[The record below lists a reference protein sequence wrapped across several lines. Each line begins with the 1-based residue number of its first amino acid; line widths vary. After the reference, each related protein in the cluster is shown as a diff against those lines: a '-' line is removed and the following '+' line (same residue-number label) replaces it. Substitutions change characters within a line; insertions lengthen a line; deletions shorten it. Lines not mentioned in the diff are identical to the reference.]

1 MTANDW
7 LTGAAF
13 TISLAALSS
22 NLTILWLKWPR
33 LIVEVAAQAAVAGD
47 GCAFVVSVINNG
59 SEAITLR
66 SVGLTTETRSHRL
79 DYLAT
84 WHAAHT
90 ALLPTTGD
98 STTAMPLRVEAHDC
112 VTFNYGA
119 AATAELPWSTPH
131 RGYATRYRAFR
142 WRPNHPLVRETIS
155 RGAVTR
161 HRQEGWTSTT
171 G

>member
-33 LIVEVAAQAAVAGD
+33 IIVEVAAQAADAD
-47 GCAFVVSVINNG
+47 GNPTFVVSVINNG
-59 SEAITLR
+59 SEAITLQ
-66 SVGLTTETRSHRL
+66 SVGLTTATHSHRL

-84 WHAAHT
+84 WHAART
-90 ALLPTTGD
+90 ALLP
-98 STTAMPLRVEAHDC
+98 STRGATATVMPLRIEAHGCALFDYGPT
-112 VTFNYGA
+112 VTAQLPA
-119 AATAELPWSTPH
+119 AAAY

-142 WRPNHPLVRETIS
+142 WRPNHPLVRETTS
-155 RGAVTR
+155 RDAVTLARHGAVA
-161 HRQEGWTSTT
+161 TT